1 MAKRITILALVAF
14 GLLCGCRTPTG
25 STAAIAKADA
35 ALSQAD
41 LGAAATHAPLELR
54 LAREKLARAEEEL
67 RDERYTEA
75 RRLAEQALVDV
86 QLAEAK
92 AQSAEARA
100 AADDLRR
107 GVQTIEN
114 EARDGAASGT
124 HP

>member
-1 MAKRITILALVAF
+1 MLMRTTIVALAAA

-41 LGAAATHAPLELR
+41 LGAAATYAPLELR
-54 LAREKLARAEEEL
+54 LAREKLAQAEEEL
-67 RDERYTEA
+67 RDDRPTEA

-92 AQSAEARA
+92 AQSAAASA

-107 GVQTIEN
+107 GVETIEN
-114 EARDGAASGT
+114 EASEGAAPGGR
-124 HP
+124 